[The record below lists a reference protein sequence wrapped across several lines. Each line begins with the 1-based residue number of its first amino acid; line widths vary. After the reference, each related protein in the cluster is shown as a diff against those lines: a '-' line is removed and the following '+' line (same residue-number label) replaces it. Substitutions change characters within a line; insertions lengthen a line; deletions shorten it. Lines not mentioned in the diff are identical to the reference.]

1 MHFLKKLKLQIIFP
15 LLILF
20 IMPINIYAYSKYII
34 PGGETIG
41 IEVNSKGVLVV
52 GFYEVESK
60 YIGKDAGFLIGDTI
74 TEINDTKVE
83 NIDEMV
89 DVVNSEAVNDNQL
102 DVTIIRDDKSSELT
116 LDMICDSDNVCK
128 TGLYVKDEITG
139 IGTLTYI
146 DPKTTIF
153 GALGHEITERTTGE
167 KFEIKDG
174 KIFKATVTDNTRS
187 ENGSPG
193 EKNATYDESVTYG
206 KINSNEESGIFGK
219 YTAELLNDKA
229 LEVGTKDDIKKG
241 EAIIRTVINGSEIK
255 EYTIN
260 ILNIN
265 KDTAIKNILF
275 EITDEELL
283 NETGGVIQGMSGS
296 PIIQD
301 NKIVGAVTHVI
312 VNDAKKG
319 YGIFITTMLEEGD
332 KGASN

>member
-52 GFYEVESK
+52 GFYEVNSR
-60 YIGKDAGFLIGDTI
+60 YIGKDAGFEIGDTI
-74 TEINDTKVE
+74 TEINNNKVN
-83 NIDEMV
+83 NINEMV
-89 DVVNSEAVNDNQL
+89 NVVNEEAKDSNKL
-102 DVTIIRDDKSSELT
+102 DVTITRNNKSST
-116 LDMICDSDNVCK
+116 LNLEMLCDSENVCK

-153 GALGHEITERTTGE
+153 GALGHEITEKTTGE

-174 KIFKATVTDNTRS
+174 KIFKATVTDNTKS

-193 EKNATYDESVTYG
+193 EKNATYDETITYG

-219 YTAELLNDKA
+219 YTDELLKDKA
-229 LEVGTKDDIKKG
+229 LEVGTKDDVKKG
-241 EAIIRTVINGSEIK
+241 EAIIRTVINGNEIK

-265 KDTAIKNILF
+265 KDSDIKNILF

-296 PIIQD
+296 PIIQND
-301 NKIVGAVTHVI
+301 KIVGAVTHVI

-332 KGASN
+332 KSAS

>member
-1 MHFLKKLKLQIIFP
+1 MNFLKKLKLQIIFP

-20 IMPINIYAYSKYII
+20 IIPINIYAYSKYVI
-34 PGGETIG
+34 PGGDTIG
-41 IEVNSKGVLVV
+41 IEVNSKGILVV

-60 YIGKDAGFLIGDTI
+60 YIGKDAGFQIGDTI
-74 TEINDTKVE
+74 TEINNNEVD

-89 DVVNSEAVNDNQL
+89 NAVNEEAENNNQL
-102 DVTIIRDDKSSELT
+102 DVTIIRDGKSSSLT
-116 LDMICDSDNVCK
+116 LDMICDSENVCK

-146 DPKTTIF
+146 DPKTNIF

-174 KIFKATVTDNTRS
+174 KIFKATVTDNTKS

-193 EKNATYDESVTYG
+193 EKNATYDESITYG
-206 KINSNEESGIFGK
+206 KINSNEESGIFGE
-219 YTAELLNDKA
+219 YTSELLESET
-229 LEVGTKDDIKKG
+229 LEVGTKDEVKKG
-241 EAIIRTVINGSEIK
+241 KATIRTVINGNEVK
-255 EYTIN
+255 EYDIN

-265 KDTAIKNILF
+265 KDSDIKNILF
-275 EITDEELL
+275 EITDTELL

-296 PIIQD
+296 PIIQ
-301 NKIVGAVTHVI
+301 NEKLVGAVTHVI
-312 VNDAKKG
+312 VSDAKKG

-332 KGASN
+332 KSVE

>member
-20 IMPINIYAYSKYII
+20 IMPTNIYAYSKYII

-52 GFYEVESK
+52 GFYEVDSK

-74 TEINDTKVE
+74 TEINNTKVN

-89 DVVNSEAVNDNQL
+89 KAVNEEADSNNQL
-102 DVTIIRDDKSSELT
+102 DVTIIRNGKSSNLT
-116 LDMICDSDNVCK
+116 LDMICDSNAVCK
-128 TGLYVKDEITG
+128 TGLYIKDEITG

-167 KFEIKDG
+167 RFEIKDG
-174 KIFKATVTDNTRS
+174 KIFKATVTDNTKS

-206 KINSNEESGIFGK
+206 KINSNEEAGIFGK
-219 YTAELLNDKA
+219 YTSELLETEA
-229 LEVGTKDDIKKG
+229 LEVGTKDDVKKG
-241 EAIIRTVINGSEIK
+241 KAVIRTVINGNEVK
-255 EYTIN
+255 EYNIN

-265 KDTAIKNILF
+265 KDSDIKNILF
-275 EITDEELL
+275 EITDDELL

-296 PIIQD
+296 PIIQN
-301 NKIVGAVTHVI
+301 NKIIGAVTHVI
-312 VNDAKKG
+312 VSDAKKG
-319 YGIFITTMLEEGD
+319 YGIFIITMLEEGD
-332 KGASN
+332 KSAS

>member
-20 IMPINIYAYSKYII
+20 IMPTNIYAYSKYVI

-52 GFYEVESK
+52 GFYEVDSK
-60 YIGKDAGFLIGDTI
+60 YIGKDAGFEIGDTI
-74 TEINDTKVE
+74 TKINGTAVSDI
-83 NIDEMV
+83 NEMV
-89 DVVNSEAVNDNQL
+89 NVVNSEAEKNNQL
-102 DVTIIRDDKSSELT
+102 DVTIIRDDKSSNLT
-116 LDMICDSDNVCK
+116 LDMICDSENVCK

-174 KIFKATVTDNTRS
+174 KIFKATVTDNTKS

-193 EKNATYDESVTYG
+193 EKNAIYDEGVTYG
-206 KINSNEESGIFGK
+206 SISSNEESGIFGE
-219 YTAELLNDKA
+219 YTDELLETNA
-229 LEVGTKDDIKKG
+229 LEVGTKDDVKKG
-241 EAIIRTVINGSEIK
+241 EATIRTVINGNEVK

-260 ILNIN
+260 ILNVN
-265 KDTAIKNILF
+265 KDSSIKNILF

-296 PIIQD
+296 PIIQ
-301 NKIVGAVTHVI
+301 NEKLVGAVTHVI

-332 KGASN
+332 KSVD

>member
-52 GFYEVESK
+52 GFYEVDSK
-60 YIGKDAGFLIGDTI
+60 YIGKDAGFLVGDTI
-74 TEINDTKVE
+74 TKINGTEVSDI
-83 NIDEMV
+83 NEMV
-89 DVVNSEAVNDNQL
+89 NAVNSEAEKDNQL
-102 DVTIIRDDKSSELT
+102 DVTIIRDNKSSDLT
-116 LDMICDSDNVCK
+116 LDMICDSENVCK

-167 KFEIKDG
+167 RFEIKDG
-174 KIFKATVTDNTRS
+174 KIFKATVTDNTKS

-193 EKNATYDESVTYG
+193 EKNAIYDEGVTYG
-206 KINSNEESGIFGK
+206 SISSNEESGIFGE
-219 YTAELLNDKA
+219 YTDELLETKA
-229 LEVGTKDDIKKG
+229 LEVGTKDDVKKG
-241 EAIIRTVINGSEIK
+241 EATIRTVINGNDVK

-260 ILNIN
+260 ILNVN
-265 KDTAIKNILF
+265 KDSSIKNILF

-296 PIIQD
+296 PIIQ
-301 NKIVGAVTHVI
+301 NEKLVGAVTHVI

-332 KGASN
+332 KSVD